1 MDPVEAIILEP
12 GTIGETT
19 AVSKKQSKMEQ
30 LELVDS
36 DDKADTVE
44 EEVLAEAPKDRVKGS
59 IYMQEFDEQCARL
72 MRVDRFA
79 SGHIWIASTFTLSE
93 YTLQRETGVPPSIV
107 KFSVSNADGQNDM
120 RFTHW
125 VGEANAQQYFH
136 VPRLDGQMRISNC
149 TQVRDV
155 RFCHGPKHR
164 PIRRIAHC
172 AARVRSATTDHR
184 RPNGHH

>member
-72 MRVDRFA
+72 MRVDPNTDQSA
-79 SGHIWIASTFTLSE
+79 ELLTAL
-93 YTLQRETGVPPSIV
+93 RECDRRPLITTDLMATIKALELVAVTREQPM
-107 KFSVSNADGQNDM
+107 K
-120 RFTHW
+120 R
-125 VGEANAQQYFH
+125 ANARQ
-136 VPRLDGQMRISNC
+136 
-149 TQVRDV
+149 
-155 RFCHGPKHR
+155 K
-164 PIRRIAHC
+164 RRRNSEKA
-172 AARVRSATTDHR
+172 
-184 RPNGHH
+184 